1 MLVCKYIS
9 EAISNIL
16 I

>member
-9 EAISNIL
+9 AAICNIL